1 MPPMAPQET
10 ITCAGRLPLTRP
22 VQRRI
27 RAQRQALAPALSTRT
42 QDEPRQS
49 KSTFDLAGALAH
61 RIGGGS
67 APARHRFP
75 ELSMLRAYIR
85 EGDRL
90 VPSDLDAAGVLDQ
103 TPAEGMPAPAVWYSL
118 VDPTREEDK
127 FVESCLGIDIPTRR
141 EMQDIEPSARLYSED
156 GGEFMTMTAL
166 VEDETGQP
174 TKTPITFVLRNNQL
188 VTVRYADPKP
198 FRLYERLV
206 TRPTQGEFGGE
217 RVMIGLLE
225 SFIDRLAQLLET
237 IGDGIDQISREVFGN
252 KSTKPTR
259 KTRDLQSLIEQ
270 IGKKGDIL
278 TLARESLVSIS
289 RLVSFHQGTGTDA
302 QRVARE
308 RRQELKLIQRD
319 AGALS
324 DHATFLADKI
334 TFLLDATLGL
344 INLEQNQIIKIFSV
358 AAVVFLPPTLVA
370 SIYGMNFHFMPELS
384 WSFGYPFAI
393 GLMVLSAL
401 VPFLYFKRSGWL

>member
-1 MPPMAPQET
+1 
-10 ITCAGRLPLTRP
+10 
-22 VQRRI
+22 
-27 RAQRQALAPALSTRT
+27 
-42 QDEPRQS
+42 
-49 KSTFDLAGALAH
+49 
-61 RIGGGS
+61 
-67 APARHRFP
+67 
-75 ELSMLRAYIR
+75 MLRAYIR

-90 VPSDLDAAGVLDQ
+90 VPTDLDAAGVMEQATSEASL
-103 TPAEGMPAPAVWYSL
+103 APAVWYSL
-118 VDPTREEDK
+118 VDPNRDEDK
-127 FVESCLGIDIPTRR
+127 FVEACLGIDIPTRR

-206 TRPTQGEFGGE
+206 TRPAKGEFGGE

-370 SIYGMNFHFMPELS
+370 SIYGMNFQFMPELS
-384 WSFGYPFAI
+384 WPFGYPFAI